1 MTKFYF
7 YKTALYFFLIL
18 LFLANS
24 VRADYPATSIGV
36 IDINLILTESKAA
49 VDAAKQI
56 ENIAKEI
63 EEEIKNEDQNMLN
76 LQNELIESQ
85 AIVAPD
91 VFEEK
96 RLDYEKKLQNY
107 NETRQQKLVS
117 IDNLIA
123 KSRNSVLD
131 ALKPIL
137 EDISNEKEITIL
149 LEKGTVLL
157 NAEGMDITEEVL
169 KILNKEL
176 PTIEVEID

>member
-1 MTKFYF
+1 M
-7 YKTALYFFLIL
+7 
-18 LFLANS
+18 
-24 VRADYPATSIGV
+24 RADYPATSIGV

-123 KSRNSVLD
+123 NQ
-131 ALKPIL
+131 
-137 EDISNEKEITIL
+137 KESKANT
-149 LEKGTVLL
+149 
-157 NAEGMDITEEVL
+157 
-169 KILNKEL
+169 
-176 PTIEVEID
+176 